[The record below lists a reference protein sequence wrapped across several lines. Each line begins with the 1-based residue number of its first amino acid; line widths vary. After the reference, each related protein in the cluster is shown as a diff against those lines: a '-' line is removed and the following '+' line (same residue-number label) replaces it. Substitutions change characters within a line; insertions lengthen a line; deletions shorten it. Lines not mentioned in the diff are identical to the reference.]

1 MSQLKSLGKQYEH
14 LHLNELFAAEPE
26 RFQKYSVHFD
36 QLLFDYSKH
45 RVNQTV
51 LDQLVTLANAKQ
63 LKPWIERLFSQE
75 KVNCTEQRAAMHWAL
90 RLPEGHA
97 QFPELTK
104 QVHLQLERPTPS
116 YAKPRALTYAGS

>member
-1 MSQLKSLGKQYEH
+1 MSC
-14 LHLNELFAAEPE
+14 
-26 RFQKYSVHFD
+26 
-36 QLLFDYSKH
+36 LLRSQNVFTSIPFILINFFLIIVNI
-45 RVNQTV
+45 VNQTV

-104 QVHLQLERPTPS
+104 QVHLQLERM
-116 YAKPRALTYAGS
+116 YALVEKSMLDNIVVPLVKLFRM